1 MRDPY
6 PSTVPIKYDPDG
18 NAQAYVGNSV
28 ICPLSPSSL
37 LYGSLLSLREKLRN
51 SSFAHLFA
59 RDALMEPANWHTTV
73 FIGARDKIRSK
84 GYWPKDLPSDVPQDE
99 VLTDKL
105 RKFDLQCTPPYRM
118 KVSSVGRTK
127 YSINVQLT
135 PETAEEEGRLK
146 DLRNRLSDYLGIRH
160 PQHDSFTFHLT
171 LAYLLRWLDD
181 GQKQELDALLQ
192 EHFETMPAQM
202 ELGRPTFCTFQ
213 NMKGWSPVLELKN
226 L

>member
-1 MRDPY
+1 MEGEKTCL
-6 PSTVPIKYDPDG
+6 TVREPCSVGI
-18 NAQAYVGNSV
+18 YVCKHMCAHASS
-28 ICPLSPSSL
+28 PLSQCPIGSYL
-37 LYGSLLSLREKLRN
+37 L
-51 SSFAHLFA
+51 A
-59 RDALMEPANWHTTV
+59 ANWHTTV

-84 GYWPKDLPSDVPQDE
+84 GYWPKDLLLDVPQDE
-99 VLTDKL
+99 VLELLTDKL

-118 KVSSVGRTK
+118 KVSSVGRTN
-127 YSINVQLT
+127 YSINMQLT

-146 DLRNRLSDYLGIRH
+146 DLRNRLSNYLVIRH

-202 ELGRPTFCTFQ
+202 ELDRPTFCTFQ